1 MKITAELVDYLSVL
15 SRLSL
20 PEEER
25 QAAGAELERILQYME
40 LLAEVDT
47 GGVEPMSHIV
57 PLKNVMRED
66 RVSPSTG
73 RDELLSGAPGGD
85 TEAFLVPKTVE

>member
-1 MKITAELVDYLSVL
+1 MKITEELVDHISLL

-25 QAAGAELERILQYME
+25 QAVGAELERILQYMD

-47 GGVEPMSHIV
+47 AGVEPMSHII

-66 RVSPSTG
+66 RVIPSTD
-73 RDELLSGAPGGD
+73 RSELLSGAPGGD
-85 TEAFLVPKTVE
+85 AEAFLAPKTVE

>member
-25 QAAGAELERILQYME
+25 QAAGAELERILQYMDV
-40 LLAEVDT
+40 LNRVDT
-47 GGVEPMSHIV
+47 GGVEPMSHIM

-66 RVSPSTG
+66 RVIPSTG

-85 TEAFLVPKTVE
+85 AEAFLVPKTVE